1 VLFDKPQSRA
11 DNVTQFDHDRVLAIM
26 AKAPRAGHVKTRLT
40 SVCPSAWLVQL
51 YRALIEDSIALARTI
66 EVHIVVV
73 CPAGDVE
80 EITTWLPS
88 DVRVAPQRGWGLADG
103 LASAFELL
111 CEPPR
116 RVIAFNGDSPHLS
129 PSVLK
134 TAFATLAD
142 HDLVFGPCD
151 DGGFY
156 LVGATRAHAGLFDP
170 LAMGTGSALDALMAQ
185 ARRLRLSSTVTAEHY
200 DVDVPADL
208 ARLAGELRTRPER
221 APRTAAL
228 LAQRP
233 TAASDFDPTQL
244 AL

>member
-1 VLFDKPQSRA
+1 V
-11 DNVTQFDHDRVLAIM
+11 
-26 AKAPRAGHVKTRLT
+26 
-40 SVCPSAWLVQL
+40 
-51 YRALIEDSIALARTI
+51 
-66 EVHIVVV
+66 
-73 CPAGDVE
+73 GDVE
-80 EITTWLPS
+80 EMTTWLPS
-88 DVRVAPQRGWGLADG
+88 DVRVAPQRGRGLADG

-116 RVIAFNGDSPHLS
+116 RVIAFNGDSPHLPS
-129 PSVLK
+129 SVLNA
-134 TAFATLAD
+134 AFATLAD

-170 LAMGTGSALDALMAQ
+170 VVMGTGSALDALMTQ
-185 ARRLRLSSTVTAEHY
+185 ARRLSLSSAVTAEHY

-208 ARLAGELRTRPER
+208 ARLASELRTRPER

-233 TAASDFDPTQL
+233 ISR
-244 AL
+244 